1 MFAFNF
7 ISRRYNKY
15 FPGDGSF
22 SATAAPGGRG
32 KSAMCTVTK
41 TRGYFEKQQTAMEAL
56 KQELADL
63 TSTLLAKEENAAA
76 AAAAAE
82 EQPPAKRVKSE
93 AGA

>member
-41 TRGYFEKQQTAMEAL
+41 TRQGG
-56 KQELADL
+56 
-63 TSTLLAKEENAAA
+63 
-76 AAAAAE
+76 
-82 EQPPAKRVKSE
+82 
-93 AGA
+93 AG